1 MSLQNAAADAQ
12 PSSSRGRSNADEAA
26 SKTSKKSQETH
37 ALGVTAR
44 SNSTAPSSALSG
56 VPANAHASGP
66 LLPPSGP
73 LLPSDT
79 NHSINFSSST
89 SSARHLLHGNSR
101 QPANFSS
108 AVKKTPSASRQGV
121 VDHPTTPVK
130 IKVEN
135 QHLLELKVQAEADY
149 AHLSHFRAL
158 LERSELHHSPNSA
171 ATVPLN
177 DGGEPVSGDDD
188 TPHNTHALLLDQ
200 FMKTLEMRAEAA
212 QARFESALS
221 RERRKPTAKPVFH
234 AISRSDH
241 VNGPLDEYFRSIR
254 REERQAFRSSDRIQY
269 ERPSQDDSDHVR
281 DQNGYVQDGFVV
293 DDDLASSMASSAES
307 SDGSLYCDSEA
318 QSIDAAQIS
327 RQCLEAV
334 AECYPKRR
342 PAFPLSCEDAK
353 RSTLEGPVS
362 FKTPGRRVVE
372 MELLLSAWVRQRDLD
387 SISHKQLALFFEI
400 LHVNEAEFVRSVFK
414 HFIRRFQ
421 HLSWKFCSFLWKTV
435 KCCCP
440 QFAPI
445 FSNSWEVYCEDK
457 KHKPSSTRPEQHSK
471 YQDQSD
477 RRAAPRTR
485 RPEIKALE
493 DIKQFMSVFLVD
505 YGKYRRDHE
514 NAKFGYDSLFQ
525 CLTPAQQKTLS
536 SITSTPIDTCMAM
549 STEDTCE
556 LVRFAYGK
564 KSMASALVL
573 LKATR
578 FSGDALTPADWSRF
592 FQLFSETVQ
601 EIHHLAMPPDD
612 KIAKIFLRACPS
624 AFMRNTLLLNKHTTL
639 DEAFA
644 QVNALLHDPAFLRD
658 AHKAAQSDRHDRDH
672 SDAHVRQHRDRH
684 AQRSSPQPHA
694 YAQQQQPAH
703 ARPSPPIHGQ
713 PPALLPPAPLRRG
726 PACSRCRRDGCDP
739 SMCIRRRDK
748 DGNELP
754 RLEPDEYRRR
764 KDLQRAR
771 DPAAAPAVAAIMT
784 DDTDESS
791 SSAFFTTSD
800 SESDHDGYCA
810 AVMDSPE
817 VSPSS
822 LRFLFGDSGGAAAIQ
837 THDSRDEFCVHRAV
851 LEASNFCCA
860 IFGPA
865 QDWEL
870 VSDTF
875 EDVVDIVPA
884 PPLDLSGDVEKN
896 PGPKRQRPMPLLLPT
911 KRKWELAA
919 CVLAATT
926 MPTHAHVLPTST
938 VLPSVLPSSSSAVL
952 LPHFLVSSAFF
963 LAMFCMVATLAWRC
977 AAARRAIV
985 SACTDKAPTPMFQ
998 LFNIAL
1004 TAIVASAYAV
1014 TSITQSPLLLGVL
1027 CAFTEIFTH
1036 CYNALPPNFVS
1047 SVSLLRP
1054 PALPPFVAQAVL
1066 FLSLF
1071 SACYTFTRA
1080 VKSPVLLGLLCA
1092 LAELLLRCGDVE
1104 ANPGPPSIFGH
1115 SHAPIPALLSAH
1127 SDGENGFKISQPRF
1141 RIRVPL
1147 QLLFRLDGPPQRS
1160 HRSCLQVTVQI
1171 SMQTLPY
1178 KQPRFDFNPG

>member
-822 LRFLFGDSGGAAAIQ
+822 LRFL
-837 THDSRDEFCVHRAV
+837 
-851 LEASNFCCA
+851 
-860 IFGPA
+860 
-865 QDWEL
+865 
-870 VSDTF
+870 
-875 EDVVDIVPA
+875 
-884 PPLDLSGDVEKN
+884 
-896 PGPKRQRPMPLLLPT
+896 
-911 KRKWELAA
+911 LA
-919 CVLAATT
+919 TQ
-926 MPTHAHVLPTST
+926 
-938 VLPSVLPSSSSAVL
+938 AVL
-952 LPHFLVSSAFF
+952 LPYRRTTHAMNFASTAPFSKLAISAARFLVQLKIGNLSRTPLRMLWTLFPLHRSISRAMWRRTRVQNDNARCPCSSRQKGNGNLPRACWPLQQCPLMPTFSPPRRCF
-963 LAMFCMVATLAWRC
+963 QACCPQARQPFYCPIFWFPRLSSWQCFAWWRPSPGAAQLRVA
-977 AAARRAIV
+977 
-985 SACTDKAPTPMFQ
+985 Q
-998 LFNIAL
+998 LFL
-1004 TAIVASAYAV
+1004 PVPTRH
-1014 TSITQSPLLLGVL
+1014 LLL
-1027 CAFTEIFTH
+1027 CFSFSTSH
-1036 CYNALPPNFVS
+1036 SPPS
-1047 SVSLLRP
+1047 
-1054 PALPPFVAQAVL
+1054 
-1066 FLSLF
+1066 
-1071 SACYTFTRA
+1071 
-1080 VKSPVLLGLLCA
+1080 
-1092 LAELLLRCGDVE
+1092 LLLRTLSR
-1104 ANPGPPSIFGH
+1104 PSLSLHFYLACSVRLLKFLHIATMLFHRTSCQVCLFFALRHYHPSSPRLFFFCHCFPHAIH
-1115 SHAPIPALLSAH
+1115 SRELSNLPSFLACFVLSQNSCCVAVTWKPTLVLLQFLGTATRLYRRC
-1127 SDGENGFKISQPRF
+1127 F
-1141 RIRVPL
+1141 
-1147 QLLFRLDGPPQRS
+1147 QLTLMEKTVSKFLNHGLGLEYHFSFCLDWTASFCFTCATRL
-1160 HRSCLQVTVQI
+1160 
-1171 SMQTLPY
+1171 
-1178 KQPRFDFNPG
+1178 